1 MALKPRY
8 KRRIIWS
15 VVTIVAAA
23 IVALVIIPPMI
34 TLDGMR
40 GKIEH
45 AIETQTGI
53 TAQITGNV
61 HFSLLGR
68 ATIVAH
74 DVVIPNGHIDAVMFS
89 VPLTH
94 IFNLADAQLSNRII
108 VGGAT
113 LEISSLDAPDFAHVV
128 DIYDSNMIHTRY
140 YTLRI
145 YYEMGTNNELLYLLQ
160 PPDPLQMEKA
170 MQY

>member
-128 DIYDSNMIHTRY
+128 DIYDSNI
-140 YTLRI
+140 I
-145 YYEMGTNNELLYLLQ
+145 FSGKNYEIQRAKFYE
-160 PPDPLQMEKA
+160 
-170 MQY
+170 